1 MRKALLVI
9 GLFAF
14 LGLQGQD
21 TTLFNIMLNSI
32 KKHYQQ
38 QKRSLA
44 YLLKNL
50 KLHESSEI
58 HYIASVPIS
67 DTNVGVINIVEPSFG
82 FVEVYVGDQ
91 LVMRGTTPLSF
102 AIAEPGNYEI
112 ILIYNGFQWVR
123 TFFLQPGRE
132 YFIGVPGMEEYIVN
146 YRRGVIQHRITYVTP
161 YTGTIVV
168 EEQVPCAFMD
178 PVEFS
183 HLLQQVHNTSF
194 SDDKVALIRA
204 AASQHC
210 FTVDQALTL
219 LREFEFDDDKLVAA
233 KILANALI
241 NPEDAYLL
249 ADAFSFSDTKQEF
262 LNWLHR

>member
-9 GLFAF
+9 GLFTF
-14 LGLQGQD
+14 LNLHGQD
-21 TTLFNIMLNSI
+21 TTLFNIMLNAI

-50 KLHESSEI
+50 TLHENSEV
-58 HYIASVPIS
+58 HYVASIPSS
-67 DTNVGVINIVEPSFG
+67 DTNIGVVNIVEPSFG

-146 YRRGVIQHRITYVTP
+146 YRSGTIQHRITYISP
-161 YTGTIVV
+161 YTGTIVI
-168 EEQVPCAFMD
+168 EEQMSCVLMD
-178 PVEFS
+178 PVEFNY
-183 HLLQQVHNTSF
+183 LLQQVHDASF
-194 SDDKVALIRA
+194 SDEKIGLIRSA
-204 AASQHC
+204 AAHHC
-210 FTVDQALTL
+210 FTVSQALAL
-219 LREFEFDDDKLVAA
+219 LRELDFDDDKLVAA
-233 KILANALI
+233 KILANSLI
-241 NPEDAYLL
+241 EPADAYLL
-249 ADAFSFSDTKQEF
+249 ADAFTFSDTKQEF